1 MTNPFLSL
9 IDEPKDNDN
18 PFLDLIDEKESPKR
32 TGVSNLVR
40 GAMQGLGTAGTST
53 IGAIGTLTGSGRL
66 RDWADRSEAEMRE
79 FYDPQGRA
87 GRAGEIGGRVLGEIG
102 TGIVGGSLGVKA
114 ATKASGRVARAL
126 EGASRTRRAGATMLA
141 NAPIDVVQ
149 GAKEDEGFFLPGRV
163 GAIAENVGITGVAGA
178 LLPAMRGARSAEVRD
193 PMKALP
199 PGQYEMGPATVTSRT
214 VPETDPR
221 RLLGSRSQGIVP
233 AQGDLLPSTTSPISI
248 GPMQGPAIPMRG
260 EVEPS
265 TIAKILEDAAARVPR
280 PEGIE
285 VVSGLRARTRQ
296 RQAKNMR
303 SVRQSQAEIDA
314 DLTSRRALPTE
325 DVEASRALEIAA
337 ANRPRESGLILRQGA
352 VNPQLLGTMGGA
364 ALGGTVGGAT
374 SPEGED
380 AFGRVG
386 RVVAGAAVGAGV
398 GRAALRP
405 RGGSRSVDD
414 PVLATINIGERGAK
428 RPTWLTG
435 GERFYTD
442 FFSETFPLVKAA
454 EEAAGKVGRT
464 RMEGAI
470 AQLHGYQRAAHQYL
484 RDTVGDAI
492 SGSKDAQN
500 DVRKLLVAR
509 RDLDIRRRG
518 GAPKTAASEAELE
531 AAIASASTNPQ
542 AVATADA
549 INAMHRDLL
558 KKRLDAGLL
567 TPEAY
572 QKILDSDDFYTPFV
586 REYGEEAM
594 ARGAGGGKLNV
605 KTSGVARMDRTRE
618 SIENTADPLEVA
630 IGAAQR
636 TYRDIAKQ
644 RVQNIL
650 TEFADAG
657 KVPFIKRVSE
667 KTANNAMT
675 FQQMVKGKPVT
686 YEVTDR
692 EVFDLLTGVDA
703 QTTNIAMQMAQ
714 AFTRFGRAAIT
725 LMPDWAVANVIRDI
739 GQSAPQRLDTRAAIR
754 EAGIGAGLGGGLG
767 AATADED
774 ENLAGAFL
782 RGAGLGAGAGA
793 LAKPMYRTLRAM
805 GDVAGNTEAYK
816 DFLRAGA
823 STEGF
828 SVRTP
833 KDAREALRLLERSGV
848 SLSDVVS
855 PKRWVDALEWI
866 GSVGEQA
873 SRLVAFQAAKGQG
886 ATNAGAAFAAQDVSL
901 RFRNVGR
908 ATKDIAS
915 LTKFWN
921 AKVQGWDK
929 LNRMV
934 RNPKT
939 AGLAATMI
947 TAPTVSL
954 WFANKDNPEYWNRP
968 AWERNLFWLV
978 PKGDGKEFWRIPK
991 PFEFGY
997 IFASLPERML
1007 DFMAQKG
1014 MIGSAAGDVAEPG
1027 AMLKRAAQ
1035 DMAAS
1040 SFEGTIPIPDVLST
1054 GFQMAQG
1061 RDWFRQRNI
1070 VSNPRLPTAMQI
1082 GDRTSAVARQAGK
1095 LGLSP
1100 EMVDFAIQDV
1110 AGSAGRFA
1118 TEQTDA
1124 LARRAGI
1131 AAPSAA
1137 IDAPRT
1143 PFIPARFQ
1151 TRQYQMTDRESS
1163 ARDRLRGL
1171 DEVWAGYQETIRTGG
1186 DVDRY
1191 VRDNRKALESREA
1204 LNSARIALDRLSGER
1219 RKVLRNPTIPD
1230 ERKREIIGEMRD
1242 SADEVARVV
1251 QSYRAGRRN

>member
-1 MTNPFLSL
+1 
-9 IDEPKDNDN
+9 
-18 PFLDLIDEKESPKR
+18 
-32 TGVSNLVR
+32 
-40 GAMQGLGTAGTST
+40 
-53 IGAIGTLTGSGRL
+53 
-66 RDWADRSEAEMRE
+66 
-79 FYDPQGRA
+79 
-87 GRAGEIGGRVLGEIG
+87 
-102 TGIVGGSLGVKA
+102 
-114 ATKASGRVARAL
+114 
-126 EGASRTRRAGATMLA
+126 
-141 NAPIDVVQ
+141 
-149 GAKEDEGFFLPGRV
+149 
-163 GAIAENVGITGVAGA
+163 
-178 LLPAMRGARSAEVRD
+178 
-193 PMKALP
+193 
-199 PGQYEMGPATVTSRT
+199 
-214 VPETDPR
+214 
-221 RLLGSRSQGIVP
+221 
-233 AQGDLLPSTTSPISI
+233 
-248 GPMQGPAIPMRG
+248 
-260 EVEPS
+260 
-265 TIAKILEDAAARVPR
+265 
-280 PEGIE
+280 
-285 VVSGLRARTRQ
+285 
-296 RQAKNMR
+296 
-303 SVRQSQAEIDA
+303 
-314 DLTSRRALPTE
+314 
-325 DVEASRALEIAA
+325 
-337 ANRPRESGLILRQGA
+337 
-352 VNPQLLGTMGGA
+352 
-364 ALGGTVGGAT
+364 
-374 SPEGED
+374 
-380 AFGRVG
+380 
-386 RVVAGAAVGAGV
+386 
-398 GRAALRP
+398 
-405 RGGSRSVDD
+405 VDD

>member
-1 MTNPFLSL
+1 M
-9 IDEPKDNDN
+9 
-18 PFLDLIDEKESPKR
+18 
-32 TGVSNLVR
+32 
-40 GAMQGLGTAGTST
+40 
-53 IGAIGTLTGSGRL
+53 
-66 RDWADRSEAEMRE
+66 
-79 FYDPQGRA
+79 
-87 GRAGEIGGRVLGEIG
+87 
-102 TGIVGGSLGVKA
+102 
-114 ATKASGRVARAL
+114 
-126 EGASRTRRAGATMLA
+126 MLA

-149 GAKEDEGFFLPGRV
+149 GAKEDEGFLLPGRA
-163 GAIAENVGITGVAGA
+163 GAIAENVGITGIAGA
-178 LLPAMRGARSAEVRD
+178 LLPALRSARSADD

-199 PGQYEMGPATVTSRT
+199 PGQYEMGPATRVGPETDPARLLSGGARA

-221 RLLGSRSQGIVP
+221 RLLGSRSRGIVP
-233 AQGDLLPSTTSPISI
+233 AQGDLA
-248 GPMQGPAIPMRG
+248 GPAVPLRG
-260 EVEPS
+260 DVDAEE
-265 TIAKILEDAAARVPR
+265 IARRLSEAARQAPA
-280 PEGIE
+280 PTEGIE
-285 VVSGLRARTRQ
+285 VVQGLRSRTRQ
-296 RQAKNMR
+296 RQTKNIR
-303 SVRQSQAEIDA
+303 SVRESQAEIDA
-314 DLTSRRALPTE
+314 DLASRRALPTE
-325 DVEASRALEIAA
+325 DVDATRALEVAA

-386 RVVAGAAVGAGV
+386 RVLTGAAVGAGA
-398 GRAALRP
+398 GRAATRVRP
-405 RGGSRSVDD
+405 ASAKAASD
-414 PVLATINIGERGAK
+414 PVLATINIGARDTQT
-428 RPTWLTG
+428 PTWLTG

-454 EEAAGKVGRT
+454 EQAGGTAGRA
-464 RMEGAI
+464 RMQGAI

-492 SGSKDAQN
+492 AGSKDAQN

-509 RDLDIRRRG
+509 RDLDIRSRG
-518 GAPKTAASEAELE
+518 GAAKTPTSEAELR
-531 AAIASASTNPQ
+531 AAIASASQNPQ

-567 TPEAY
+567 TPEDY
-572 QKILDSDDFYTPFV
+572 QKILDSDDFYTPFL
-586 REYGEEAM
+586 REYSREAM
-594 ARGAGGGKLNV
+594 AKGSAGGKLNV
-605 KTSGVARMDRTRE
+605 KTKGVARMDRTRE
-618 SIENTADPLEVA
+618 GIENTADPLEVA
-630 IGAAQR
+630 VGAAQR

-657 KVPFIKRVSE
+657 DLPFIKRVSGA
-667 KTANNAMT
+667 TPNNAMT
-675 FQQMVKGKPVT
+675 YKQMVNGKQVT

-692 EVFDLLTGVDA
+692 EVFDLLTGVDSP
-703 QTTNIAMQMAQ
+703 TTNIAMQMAQ
-714 AFTRFGRAAIT
+714 AFTRYGRSAIT
-725 LMPDWAVANVIRDI
+725 LMPDFAVANVIRDI

-754 EAGIGAGLGGGLG
+754 EAGIGAGLGGVLNT
-767 AATADED
+767 ATAGED

-782 RGAGLGAGAGA
+782 RGAGIGAGAGA

-805 GDVAGNTEAYK
+805 GAVAGNTEAYK

-833 KDAREALRLLERSGV
+833 RDAQEALRQLERSGV

-866 GSVGEQA
+866 GSVGEQS
-873 SRLVAFQAAKGQG
+873 SRLVAFQAAKGKG
-886 ATNAGAAFAAQDVSL
+886 ATDAGAAFAAQDVSL

-915 LTKFWN
+915 VTKFWN
-921 AKVQGWDK
+921 AKAQGWDK
-929 LNRMV
+929 LRRMV
-934 RNPKT
+934 TNRKT
-939 AGLAATMI
+939 AGLAATMF

-954 WFANKDNPEYWNRP
+954 WYANKDNPEYWNRP

-1014 MIGSAAGDVAEPG
+1014 MIDSAAGDVAEPG
-1027 AMLKRAAQ
+1027 AALGRAAQ
-1035 DMAAS
+1035 DMAFS
-1040 SFEGTIPIPDVLST
+1040 SLEGTIPIPDVLST
-1054 GFQMAQG
+1054 GLQAWQG
-1061 RDWFRQRNI
+1061 RDWFRNRNI
-1070 VSNPRLPTAMQI
+1070 VSNPNLPTGMQV
-1082 GDRTSAVARQAGK
+1082 GDRTSALARQAGK

-1100 EMVDFAIQDV
+1100 EMVDFAVQDV

-1118 TEQTDA
+1118 LEQTDA
-1124 LARRAGI
+1124 LARRAGVD
-1131 AAPSAA
+1131 APSAA
-1137 IDAPRT
+1137 LNAPRN
-1143 PFIPARFQ
+1143 PLIPSRFQ
-1151 TRQYQMTDRESS
+1151 TRQYQMTDRESA

-1171 DEVWAGYQETIRTGG
+1171 DQVWAGYNETIRTGG
-1186 DVDRY
+1186 DVDDY
-1191 VRDNRKALESREA
+1191 VKQNRKALEAREA
-1204 LNSARIALDRLSGER
+1204 LNGARIELDRLSGER
-1219 RKVLRNPTIPD
+1219 RKVLRNPTIAN
-1230 ERKREIIGEMRD
+1230 ERKRAIIGEMRD
-1242 SADEVARVV
+1242 AADDVARAV
-1251 QSYRAGRRN
+1251 QSYRAGRRDQ

>member
-1 MTNPFLSL
+1 MTNPYL
-9 IDEPKDNDN
+9 N
-18 PFLDLIDEKESPKR
+18 LIDEKEEERNPYLDLIEDEEAPKR
-32 TGVSNLVR
+32 TGFSNLVR

-53 IGAIGTLTGSGRL
+53 VGAIGTLTGSRRL
-66 RDWADRSEAEMRE
+66 RDFADRSEAEMRE

-102 TGIVGGSLGVKA
+102 TGIVGGGLGVKA

-149 GAKEDEGFFLPGRV
+149 GAKEDEGFFLPGRA

-178 LLPAMRGARSAEVRD
+178 LLPAMRGARQAVPDAMPQPQTNPARLLG
-193 PMKALP
+193 A
-199 PGQYEMGPATVTSRT
+199 GQYEMGRGSYPPLPIVARGIDEVDAD
-214 VPETDPR
+214 EIAR
-221 RLLGSRSQGIVP
+221 RLTEATRQAP
-233 AQGDLLPSTTSPISI
+233 APT
-248 GPMQGPAIPMRG
+248 
-260 EVEPS
+260 
-265 TIAKILEDAAARVPR
+265 
-280 PEGIE
+280 EGIE

-296 RQAKNMR
+296 RQAKNIR

-314 DLTSRRALPTE
+314 DLASRRALPTE

-386 RVVAGAAVGAGV
+386 RVLTGAAVGAGV
-398 GRAALRP
+398 GRAATRVRP
-405 RGGSRSVDD
+405 ASAKAASD
-414 PVLATINIGERGAK
+414 PVLATINIGERGTK

-542 AVATADA
+542 AVVTADA

-558 KKRLDAGLL
+558 KKRLDAGLV

-586 REYGEEAM
+586 REYSEEAM
-594 ARGAGGGKLNV
+594 ARGAGGGKFNI

-667 KTANNAMT
+667 QTANNAMT
-675 FQQMVKGKPVT
+675 FQQIVKGKPVT

-703 QTTNIAMQMAQ
+703 QTTNIAFQMAQ

-725 LMPDWAVANVIRDI
+725 LMPDFAVANVIRDI
-739 GQSAPQRLDTRAAIR
+739 GQSAPQRLDTRAAR
-754 EAGIGAGLGGGLG
+754 LQAGIGAGVGGVLG

-793 LAKPMYRTLRAM
+793 LAKPMLNTLRAM
-805 GDVAGNTEAYK
+805 GDVAGNSEAYK

-833 KDAREALRLLERSGV
+833 KDAREALRQLERTGV

-866 GSVGEQA
+866 GSVGEQS
-873 SRLVAFQAAKGQG
+873 SRLVAFQAAKGKR
-886 ATNAGAAFAAQDVSL
+886 ATDAGAAFAAQDVSL

-915 LTKFWN
+915 VTKFWN

-929 LNRMV
+929 LRRMV
-934 RNPKT
+934 TNRKT

-954 WFANKDNPEYWNRP
+954 WYANKDNPEYWNRP

-978 PKGDGKEFWRIPK
+978 PKEDGKEFYRIPK

-1014 MIGSAAGDVAEPG
+1014 MIDSAAGDVAEPG
-1027 AMLKRAAQ
+1027 SMLKRAAQ

-1040 SFEGTIPIPDVLST
+1040 SLEGTIPIPDVLST
-1054 GFQMAQG
+1054 GFQMVQG

-1110 AGSAGRFA
+1110 AGSAGRLA
-1118 TEQTDA
+1118 TEKTDA

-1131 AAPSAA
+1131 DAPSAA
-1137 IDAPRT
+1137 VDAPRT

-1163 ARDRLRGL
+1163 ARDRLQGL
-1171 DEVWAGYQETIRTGG
+1171 DRVWAGYQETIRTGG

-1191 VRDNRKALESREA
+1191 VRDNRKALESRED
-1204 LNSARIALDRLSGER
+1204 LNDARIALDRLSGER